1 MNELQLVLLIFAL
14 VVVAV
19 MVFLHY
25 RNQPTPA
32 SKGRASKSVR
42 PESDNADS
50 VEHRQKASH
59 ALNEFGEGHIPV
71 SNKTQARFHAQSDED
86 VETVPENQGKL
97 PFGDEFDDHEP
108 AYKPR
113 IQAEKATKESAETQN
128 RAPQHFVLEVED
140 LKTLDE
146 VGPIGA
152 AGDKQPSFGKPANTP
167 VTESENKL
175 AEVTE
180 PQVFAVMVMGSQD
193 FAMDALNKSLL
204 GVGLSFA
211 PQGIYVKKDT
221 LGKPY
226 LHVANIMEPG
236 TFPAMEEERFS
247 AFTTQGVV
255 LILSLPTSVKAPAA
269 MNDMIMIAR
278 KVSQRLNGRLYDAQ
292 RHLLKESDIQAM
304 RDAAIAYETVGI

>member
-14 VVVAV
+14 IVVAV

-25 RNQPTPA
+25 RNQPKPN
-32 SKGRASKSVR
+32 SKGKASQNMR
-42 PESDNADS
+42 PESNKADS
-50 VEHRQKASH
+50 VESRQKASH

-71 SNKTQARFHAQSDED
+71 SSKTQARFHVQNDED
-86 VETVPENQGKL
+86 IETVPESQGKL
-97 PFGDEFDDHEP
+97 SFGDEFDDHDFANKSLNQVETTKQIAEP
-108 AYKPR
+108 
-113 IQAEKATKESAETQN
+113 QN

-146 VGPIGA
+146 VGPVGA

-175 AEVTE
+175 AEATE

-193 FAMDALNKSLL
+193 FTMDALNKSLL
-204 GVGLSFA
+204 GVGLSFSS
-211 PQGIYVKKDT
+211 QGIYVKKDT

-236 TFPAMEEERFS
+236 TFPSMEDERFS
-247 AFTTQGVV
+247 SFTTQGVV